1 MGECS
6 LNTDRITELAKA
18 QGKTLTYL
26 CALVGRPRYY
36 LKSVRSS
43 GTSIP
48 REYLEA
54 FAADL
59 GTTVEYLL
67 GETDDAG
74 GASDDLLKNT
84 VTYYRNEQKVVKRLK
99 PDQMKMLADMI
110 DGIRTDE

>member
-1 MGECS
+1 M
-6 LNTDRITELAKA
+6 NTDRITELAKA

-67 GETDDAG
+67 GETDDA
-74 GASDDLLKNT
+74 AACSELQKNT

-99 PDQMKMLADMI
+99 PDQMKMLAEMI

>member
-1 MGECS
+1 M
-6 LNTDRITELAKA
+6 NTDRITELAKA

-59 GTTVEYLL
+59 GTTVEYLI
-67 GETDDAG
+67 GETDDAR
-74 GASDDLLKNT
+74 ANDELQKNT
-84 VTYYRNEQKVVKRLK
+84 VIYYRNEQRVVKRLK
-99 PDQMKMLADMI
+99 PEQMKMLAEMI

>member
-1 MGECS
+1 M
-6 LNTDRITELAKA
+6 NTDRITELAKA

-74 GASDDLLKNT
+74 ACSELQKNT

-99 PDQMKMLADMI
+99 PDQMKMLAEMI

>member
-1 MGECS
+1 M
-6 LNTDRITELAKA
+6 NTDRITELAKA

-48 REYLEA
+48 REYLAA

-74 GASDDLLKNT
+74 ACSEQQKNT

>member
-1 MGECS
+1 M
-6 LNTDRITELAKA
+6 NTDRITELAKA

-36 LKSVRSS
+36 LKSVRAS

-48 REYLEA
+48 REYLET
-54 FAADL
+54 FAQEL

-74 GASDDLLKNT
+74 ACDELQKST
-84 VTYYRNEQKVVKRLK
+84 VIYYRNDQRVVKRLK
-99 PDQMKMLADMI
+99 PEQMKMLAEMI